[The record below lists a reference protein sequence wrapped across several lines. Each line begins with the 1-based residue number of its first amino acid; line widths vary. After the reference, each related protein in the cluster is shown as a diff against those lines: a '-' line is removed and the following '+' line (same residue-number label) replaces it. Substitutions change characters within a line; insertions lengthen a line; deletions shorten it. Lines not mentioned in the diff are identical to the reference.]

1 MNIISITTNT
11 KEKKLIVE
19 LEDNS
24 TKDYTDKE
32 SFIIDFPEME
42 THWNALEESVKNSI
56 LTPEQEVLNK
66 INKCKAY
73 LLSTDYKMTVDYFA
87 TLIEAEQVELTT
99 KRAEAREFIRLNE
112 MMNNDFYK

>member
-42 THWNALEESVKNSI
+42 AHWNALEESVKNSI
-56 LTPEQEVLNK
+56 LTPEQEVENK
-66 INKCKAY
+66 INECKAY
-73 LLSTDYKMTVDYFA
+73 LLSTDYKMTVDCFA
-87 TLIEAEQVELTT
+87 ALSIELQEEFT
-99 KRAEAREFIRLNE
+99 KLRAEAREFIRA
-112 MMNNDFYK
+112 NNG

>member
-11 KEKKLIVE
+11 KEKKLIIE

-42 THWNALEESVKNSI
+42 AHWNALEESIKNSI
-56 LTPEQEVLNK
+56 LTPEQELANK
-66 INKCKAY
+66 VQEYKAY
-73 LLSTDYKMTVDYFA
+73 LLATDFKMTVDYFA
-87 TLIEAEQVELTT
+87 TLSEELQVELTT
-99 KRAEAREFIRLNE
+99 KRQEAREFIRA
-112 MMNNDFYK
+112 NDETDME

>member
-11 KEKKLIVE
+11 KEKKLTVE

-42 THWNALEESVKNSI
+42 AHWLALEESIKNSI
-56 LTPEQEVLNK
+56 LTPEQELQIKLNEAKYVL
-66 INKCKAY
+66 A
-73 LLSTDYKMTVDYFA
+73 STDFKFNSDYDLKD
-87 TLIEAEQVELTT
+87 TPEWLEL
-99 KRAEAREFIRLNE
+99 KARRQEAREFIRA
-112 MMNNDFYK
+112 NDATDME